1 MQLSKILHMSNYTC
15 WTVSILGALNTDLY
29 RSDVFPVTLST
40 VSKHGWEKSLTTEV
54 TVADKSSK
62 TKDEAKTVAAKIK
75 AKAETSTSTVQT
87 AWKLPNRHS
96 DYRICA
102 TSANLHNV

>member
-1 MQLSKILHMSNYTC
+1 M
-15 WTVSILGALNTDLY
+15 
-29 RSDVFPVTLST
+29 
-40 VSKHGWEKSLTTEV
+40 